1 MNKIAFIIKTVSV
14 TILFFCLLLGI
25 KMIIFKV
32 LGLIQ
37 KTVLFHLISDLSLN
51 LTAKIDL
58 KFKRDRIIIKFDKN
72 IAIVKLLNFY

>member
-1 MNKIAFIIKTVSV
+1 MNKIAFIIKMVSV

-72 IAIVKLLNFY
+72 ISIVRLLNFY